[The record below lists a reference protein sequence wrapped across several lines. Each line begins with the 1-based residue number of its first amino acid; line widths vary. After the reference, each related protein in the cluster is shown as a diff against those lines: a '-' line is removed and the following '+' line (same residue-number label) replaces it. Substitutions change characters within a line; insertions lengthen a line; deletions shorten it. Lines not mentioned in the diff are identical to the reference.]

1 MLHVKLVSSS
11 LTQAHPASARGSRHV
26 DGARIRSL
34 VGIRGRADRVL
45 GVVLPCHHLLTESH
59 RRHHDG
65 HGTSCD
71 SRASLHASTEAPRP
85 RAHARGR
92 GTLGRAGLP
101 ALAAPLCRRNGR
113 QFFENPT
120 IHPLYFISCSKRGQG
135 AWGPLAR
142 AVVTL
147 VARYLITVLFC
158 SAIGPPWIS
167 GWEV

>member
-1 MLHVKLVSSS
+1 MLDGARIRDARSLVGLWSVVLIVPEPSNLDASPLVSSS

-71 SRASLHASTEAPRP
+71 SL
-85 RAHARGR
+85 
-92 GTLGRAGLP
+92 
-101 ALAAPLCRRNGR
+101 
-113 QFFENPT
+113 
-120 IHPLYFISCSKRGQG
+120 LY
-135 AWGPLAR
+135 LLL
-142 AVVTL
+142 L
-147 VARYLITVLFC
+147 VIL
-158 SAIGPPWIS
+158 
-167 GWEV
+167 